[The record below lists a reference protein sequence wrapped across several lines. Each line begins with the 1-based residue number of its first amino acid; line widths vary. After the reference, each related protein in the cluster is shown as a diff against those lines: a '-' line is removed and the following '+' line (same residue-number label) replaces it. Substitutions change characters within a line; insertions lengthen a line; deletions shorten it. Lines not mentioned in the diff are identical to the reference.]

1 MTSLPLLV
9 SQMDSFLQLDS
20 LAATFKSFF
29 PRMKDF
35 DPANENQAMWFL
47 SPKQQIVETT
57 ILFFILAPL
66 LHYLTKASSPWR
78 VVVPALPTKSTGSYS
93 VDAIFEKSRKKGLF
107 GALLFLLDHGM
118 RILSWIFLIATI
130 HYKIQVNERTEDG
143 NPDGRTRIA
152 YLLQPC
158 HLLNLFLCILSVDS
172 YALNSSW
179 AAPLFHF
186 YLCTMYGAI
195 LAVATPDTAGLV
207 SGPNWNCEGMHRAEG
222 TPCSLSTWRPFE
234 VESFWAQH
242 ITLLALPMV
251 WIARRRFPIYSSDVY
266 ITLWTWC
273 LFFLIHV
280 VVFVPV
286 SLISGRNIN
295 YMTAP
300 PGAAS
305 KSSTLAVDLLVKTGM
320 TRAEAIMAAVT
331 SGDLG
336 LLSRAGLYYRPV
348 MGTACIG
355 LAFLMRKV
363 LVGVA
368 ALIFGV
374 HADSERET
382 AELQALTVK
391 EKAMAMIASGVPLI
405 VSMRS
410 SKSGKSPRALKE
422 LEPTE
427 EAADAMLKAEIAAA
441 IAASSAAAE
450 MPLPLSRP
458 ASSQSIMSRASSMS
472 SVASV
477 LPQFPPVP
485 SPPSAP
491 AAQVVIS
498 PSNRRRR
505 NSDAA
510 AAAAAPT
517 PRTPGLEARAAFQN
531 EHKSRFSN
539 VLSSISEIG
548 AKGASD
554 AMNAISAAITALSPK
569 STLVSSNTPTVSR
582 SSAARR
588 HSRPGSPRAI
598 PGVSDNADVNNGA
611 RVSEAV
617 VAPPS
622 GIMASLTRQLSQ
634 AALFSAMKSKKV
646 ADEVPLPDSPT
657 GLLSPKM
664 TGAGMMSP
672 KGGFASSQARRATLA
687 PVPDLTIIGSPAP
700 VNKGVAPQPKPQ
712 TASKLMKPTVS
723 SAMKSKNPREKVPL
737 FSPVA
742 I

>member
-1 MTSLPLLV
+1 
-9 SQMDSFLQLDS
+9 MDATLNLDA
-20 LAATFKSFF
+20 LAASFKANF

-57 ILFFILAPL
+57 ILFFFLSPL
-66 LHYLTKASSPWR
+66 FYFLTKASSPWR
-78 VVVPALPTKSTGSYS
+78 VVVPALPTKPSGSYS

-107 GALLFLLDHGM
+107 GGLLFLLDHSM

-130 HYKIQVNERTEDG
+130 HYKIQVNERSEDG
-143 NPDGRTRIA
+143 SPDGRTRIA

-158 HLLNLFLCILSVDS
+158 HLLNLFLCVLSVDS
-172 YALNSSW
+172 IALNSSW

-207 SGPNWNCEGMHRAEG
+207 SGPNLKCEGMHRAEG

-251 WIARRRFPIYSSDVY
+251 WIARRRFPIYSSELY

-273 LFFLIHV
+273 LFFLIHIT
-280 VVFVPV
+280 VFVPV
-286 SLISGRNIN
+286 SLVSGRNIN

-305 KSSTLAVDLLVKTGM
+305 KLSTLAVDSLMKTGM
-320 TRAEAIMAAVT
+320 KRAEAIAAAMEA
-331 SGDLG
+331 GDLG

-348 MGTACIG
+348 MGFSCIG

-382 AELQALTVK
+382 AELEALTVK

-405 VSMRS
+405 ISMRS
-410 SKSGKSPRALKE
+410 SKLGKVPRALKE

-427 EAADAMLKAEIAAA
+427 EAADAMIKAEIAAA
-441 IAASSAAAE
+441 RAAAAAAAAE

-458 ASSQSIMSRASSMS
+458 ASTQSIMSRASSMS

-485 SPPSAP
+485 SPTSISAAPS
-491 AAQVVIS
+491 VIS

-505 NSDAA
+505 NSATFV
-510 AAAAAPT
+510 PT
-517 PRTPGLEARAAFQN
+517 PRTPSFDTGVAFQN
-531 EHKSRFSN
+531 EHKSRFST

-548 AKGASD
+548 AKGASN
-554 AMNAISAAITALSPK
+554 AINAISAAITALSPK
-569 STLVSSNTPTVSR
+569 STLVSSNTPVISR
-582 SSAARR
+582 SSASRR
-588 HSRPGSPRAI
+588 HSRPGSPRAA
-598 PGVSDNADVNNGA
+598 PGVSNVDDAVKEQA
-611 RVSEAV
+611 SEMI

-657 GLLSPKM
+657 ALLSPKM
-664 TGAGMMSP
+664 AGGGMMSP
-672 KGGFASSQARRATLA
+672 KGGFASSQARRTTLA
-687 PVPDLTIIGSPAP
+687 PVPDLTVIGSPAP
-700 VNKGVAPQPKPQ
+700 VNKGVPPPKPQ
-712 TASKLMKPTVS
+712 TASKSLLMKPTVS
-723 SAMKSKNPREKVPL
+723 SAMKSKNNNQKVPL